1 MRPMGGPMGR
11 ADDYMPLN
19 DFVAL
24 VDPEG
29 GGAFGGT
36 AEPAA
41 GITATGFFCSLQ
53 GRFGIGMWNSFAG
66 VFGFLYGP
74 SGDPG
79 GAGITRCP
87 DVIWDFG
94 DGWGNKNGLMWIHGP
109 KGNASLCQSAAA
121 STVHGHMAFGRCF

>member
-1 MRPMGGPMGR
+1 MWADGW

-53 GRFGIGMWNSFAG
+53 GRFGIGMWNSFAC

-79 GAGITRCP
+79 GMGIAG
-87 DVIWDFG
+87 
-94 DGWGNKNGLMWIHGP
+94 
-109 KGNASLCQSAAA
+109 
-121 STVHGHMAFGRCF
+121 

>member
-1 MRPMGGPMGR
+1 
-11 ADDYMPLN
+11 MPLN

-66 VFGFLYGP
+66 VFGLLYGP
-74 SGDPG
+74 AGDPG
-79 GAGITRCP
+79 GAGIAGRP
-87 DVIWDFG
+87 DIVRDFR
-94 DGWGNKNGLMWIHGP
+94 W
-109 KGNASLCQSAAA
+109 
-121 STVHGHMAFGRCF
+121 

>member
-1 MRPMGGPMGR
+1 MWADGW

-41 GITATGFFCSLQ
+41 GIAATGFFCSLQ

-79 GAGITRCP
+79 GMGIAGRP
-87 DVIWDFG
+87 DVIWNFG

-109 KGNASLCQSAAA
+109 KGSERLCQRVAKAMNEMCVS
-121 STVHGHMAFGRCF
+121 SMQRI